1 MCTTILVGKNASY
14 DGSTLMARNEDSPS
28 GQFSAKK
35 LVVVLPENQPRKYKS
50 VLSSFSIDLPDNPL
64 RYTSMPNADSK
75 EGIWAAAGVNSAN
88 VSMTATETLTSNY
101 RVTAA
106 DPFVKDG
113 ISEEDM
119 VTIVL
124 PYIHSAKEGALYLAD
139 LLEKYGKPTAKAMVE
154 SAKRHIDILEKLNF
168 YDYALSESK
177 LHRRGQK

>member
-88 VSMTATETLTSNY
+88 IAMTATETLTSNY

-124 PYIHSAKEGALYLAD
+124 PYNPLQTVFETCIERLSKSMSLTSRALIS
-139 LLEKYGKPTAKAMVE
+139 P
-154 SAKRHIDILEKLNF
+154 ILIPVNIERSIC
-168 YDYALSESK
+168 SE
-177 LHRRGQK
+177 

>member
-1 MCTTILVGKNASY
+1 
-14 DGSTLMARNEDSPS
+14 
-28 GQFSAKK
+28 
-35 LVVVLPENQPRKYKS
+35 
-50 VLSSFSIDLPDNPL
+50 
-64 RYTSMPNADSK
+64 MPNADSK

-106 DPFVKDG
+106 DPFVKNG

-139 LLEKYGKPTAKAMVE
+139 LLEKYGTYERNGIGFQDKDEIWWLETIGGHHWMAVRVPDDKYVVVANQQGID
-154 SAKRHIDILEKLNF
+154 SFFQKRKQ
-168 YDYALSESK
+168 YV
-177 LHRRGQK
+177 Q